1 MSTSLMYGLGEADG
15 NNYICSKDLR
25 PGKSYCFPL
34 FFISLCCRALKLAKL
49 ECVTLPFLPLY
60 LSRPRF
66 LAETESRK
74 RRLNQGSFVSAVSA
88 VCLVVYFLWFV
99 LRLSGYFLIYIEY
112 FPYCFFVGDSQVNGS
127 EDRLRNDLYC
137 VGWCTKLC
145 SIQSNPISLPYTSAA
160 PPFSSPLPLV
170 LSQTVYLRILWTPH
184 MRSVL
189 QKSSSRVQ
197 SE

>member
-1 MSTSLMYGLGEADG
+1 MWYLAVSESAEHYSCLTALNCTGKNMSTSLMYGLGEADG

-88 VCLVVYFLWFV
+88 VCLVVYFL
-99 LRLSGYFLIYIEY
+99 
-112 FPYCFFVGDSQVNGS
+112 
-127 EDRLRNDLYC
+127 
-137 VGWCTKLC
+137 
-145 SIQSNPISLPYTSAA
+145 
-160 PPFSSPLPLV
+160 
-170 LSQTVYLRILWTPH
+170 
-184 MRSVL
+184 
-189 QKSSSRVQ
+189 
-197 SE
+197 